1 VNIGSPRIRV
11 AVVQTT
17 PQSTS
22 TIELSLPT
30 GATVADAL
38 QGVAGTLGAGPVRQ
52 WSDNVGIFGQRCALH
67 RVLRDGDRVEIYR
80 PLAMDAKSA
89 RRVRA
94 SAAPVPPAREKGRR

>member
-1 VNIGSPRIRV
+1 
-11 AVVQTT
+11 VVQTT
-17 PQSTS
+17 PQSTR
-22 TIELSLPT
+22 TLELSLQP

-38 QGVAGTLGAGPVRQ
+38 QGVAEILGAGPGHQ
-52 WSDNVGIFGQRCALH
+52 WADNVGIFGQRCALH

-94 SAAPVPPAREKGRR
+94 STAPVPPAREKGRR